1 MPLARRSARQFPDEP
16 PARRS
21 SFAALTALEDHMQR
35 ARTPADPD
43 ADANA
48 VRGPDGITLRRVSG
62 LREYQECLA
71 IQEETWGTGFREIVP
86 PVILMVAQK
95 LGGVCAGAFAPDGR
109 MLGFVFGMT
118 GPRDGRLVHWSDML
132 AVRADARGG
141 HIGERLKLYQRDLV
155 RAVGVDTMHWTFDP
169 LVARNAHLNLTR
181 LGARAIEY
189 VPDMYGSNT
198 GSPVHGGLPTD
209 RVVVAWDLTRSPG
222 GVERAGAAWA
232 GHAGLLVNPV
242 AADGLPALNGLVD
255 APVVRIAVPRDLDAE
270 PNERRAVWREVTRE
284 AFVSYLARGYRVVGF
299 QRGEGD
305 ELPSYEL
312 SPRGMVHAAH

>member
-1 MPLARRSARQFPDEP
+1 
-16 PARRS
+16 
-21 SFAALTALEDHMQR
+21 MQR
-35 ARTPADPD
+35 ARTPADPETHD
-43 ADANA
+43 NA

-62 LREYQECLA
+62 LREYHECLA

-169 LVARNAHLNLTR
+169 LVARNAHLNLSR

-189 VPDMYGSNT
+189 VPDMYGTNT
-198 GSPVHGGLPTD
+198 GSPIHGALPTD
-209 RVVVAWDLTRSPG
+209 RVIVAWDLTRPHDP
-222 GVERAGAAWA
+222 VERTPRP
-232 GHAGLLVNPV
+232 GLLVNPP
-242 AADGLPALNGLVD
+242 ATDGLPALDGLLD
-255 APVVRIAVPRDLDAE
+255 APVVRIAIPRDLE
-270 PNERRAVWREVTRE
+270 MESSERRTVWRQVTRA
-284 AFVSYLARGYRVVGF
+284 AFESYLGRGYEVVGF
-299 QRGEGD
+299 RRGHGD

-312 SPRGMVHAAH
+312 SPRGLGSATAIPTGVVHAAY

>member
-132 AVRADARGG
+132 AVRADARGA

-155 RAVGVDTMHWTFDP
+155 RAIGVDTMHWTFDP

-198 GSPVHGGLPTD
+198 GSPLHGQLPTD
-209 RVVVAWDLTRSPG
+209 RVVVTWDLTAAVGTP
-222 GVERAGAAWA
+222 ERARRPGT
-232 GHAGLLVNPV
+232 LVNPV
-242 AADGLPALNGLVD
+242 AADGRPSLDGFPRASD
-255 APVVRIAVPRDLDAE
+255 IRIAIPRDLETE
-270 PNERRAVWREVTRE
+270 PNERRETWRKVTRE
-284 AFVSYLARGYRVVGF
+284 AFLTYL
-299 QRGEGD
+299 D
-305 ELPSYEL
+305 
-312 SPRGMVHAAH
+312 

>member
-1 MPLARRSARQFPDEP
+1 
-16 PARRS
+16 
-21 SFAALTALEDHMQR
+21 MQR
-35 ARTPADPD
+35 ARTPADPETHDD
-43 ADANA
+43 AI
-48 VRGPDGITLRRVSG
+48 RESDGVTLRRVSG

-71 IQEETWGTGFREIVP
+71 IQEETWGDGFREIVP

-118 GPRDGRLVHWSDML
+118 GPRNGRLVHWSDML

-141 HIGERLKLYQRDLV
+141 HIGQRLKLYQRDLV
-155 RAVGVDTMHWTFDP
+155 RAIGVDTMHWTFDP

-198 GSPVHGGLPTD
+198 GSPIHGVLPTD
-209 RVVVAWDLTRSPG
+209 RVVVAWDLTRPPG
-222 GVERAGAAWA
+222 AVERVSRSGM
-232 GHAGLLVNPV
+232 LVNPL
-242 AADGLPALNGLVD
+242 APDGRPALNGLLD
-255 APVVRIAVPRDLDAE
+255 APVVRIAVPRDLEAE
-270 PNERRAVWREVTRE
+270 PNERRAVWRQVTRE
-284 AFVSYLARGYRVVGF
+284 AFGSYLARGYEVVGF
-299 QRGEGD
+299 RRGQGD

-312 SPRGMVHAAH
+312 SPRGRPSAAETTTGLVHAAH

>member
-1 MPLARRSARQFPDEP
+1 ME
-16 PARRS
+16 
-21 SFAALTALEDHMQR
+21 R
-35 ARTPADPD
+35 ARTPADPETHD
-43 ADANA
+43 NA
-48 VRGPDGITLRRVSG
+48 LRGPDGITLRRASG

-118 GPRDGRLVHWSDML
+118 GPRNGRLVHWSDML

-141 HIGERLKLYQRDLV
+141 HIGQRLKLYQRDLV

-181 LGARAIEY
+181 LGARALEY
-189 VPDMYGSNT
+189 VPDMYGTNT
-198 GSPVHGGLPTD
+198 GSPIHGALPTD
-209 RVVVAWDLTRSPG
+209 RVIVAWDLTRPPDP
-222 GVERAGAAWA
+222 VERTSRP
-232 GHAGLLVNPV
+232 GLLVNPP
-242 AADGLPALNGLVD
+242 AADGLPSLNGLLD
-255 APVVRIAVPRDLDAE
+255 ASVVRIAIPRDLEAE
-270 PNERRAVWREVTRE
+270 SSERLAVWRQVTRA
-284 AFVSYLARGYRVVGF
+284 AFESYLGRGYEVVGF
-299 QRGEGD
+299 GRGQGD

-312 SPRGMVHAAH
+312 SPRGLRSEAAVPTGLVHAAH